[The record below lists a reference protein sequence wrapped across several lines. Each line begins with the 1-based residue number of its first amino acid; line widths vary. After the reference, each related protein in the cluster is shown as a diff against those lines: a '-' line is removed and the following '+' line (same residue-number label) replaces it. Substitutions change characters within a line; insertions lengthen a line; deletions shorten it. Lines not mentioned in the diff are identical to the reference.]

1 MAAFRRVFPGGAS
14 SADNEG
20 MRRAGQLV
28 AVAAVILVAGCA
40 VGARPAASPHA
51 RPVASSSAADRAVPA
66 SCPVT
71 RPVPHGS
78 PPSSLHAIN
87 NFTYYL
93 HGWYGNSAIW
103 VGVPIQGVLPAAY
116 TGGTSQAA
124 SQWGTKFPWWP
135 VIPGKLTITARRL
148 DGPSAGFHSQVAEPG
163 SIGKARFIPSGL
175 LWPAPGCWQV
185 TGTVSGRSLTFVA
198 WVRTVAS

>member
-1 MAAFRRVFPGGAS
+1 
-14 SADNEG
+14 
-20 MRRAGQLV
+20 MRRASQLV
-28 AVAAVILVAGCA
+28 AIAAAVVVAGCTA
-40 VGARPAASPHA
+40 GTRPAVRSSA
-51 RPVASSSAADRAVPA
+51 RPVPSSSASHLAVPT

-71 RPVPHGS
+71 RPIPHAS
-78 PPSSLHAIN
+78 PPSPLHAIN

-103 VGVPIQGVLPAAY
+103 VGVPVQGVLPAAY
-116 TGGTSQAA
+116 SRGTSHVAG
-124 SQWGTKFPWWP
+124 QWGTKFPWWP
-135 VIPGKLTITARRL
+135 VIPGKLAITARRL

-175 LWPAPGCWQV
+175 FWPAPGCWQV
-185 TGTVSGRSLTFVA
+185 TATVSGRSLTFVA